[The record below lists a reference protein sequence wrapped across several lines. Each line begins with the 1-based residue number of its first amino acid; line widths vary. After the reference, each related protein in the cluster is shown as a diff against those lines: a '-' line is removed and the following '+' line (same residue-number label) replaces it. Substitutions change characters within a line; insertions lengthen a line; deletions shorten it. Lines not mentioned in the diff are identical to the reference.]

1 MSGWDDKNRFPICGR
16 ERAFTQLQTCREF
29 GAVFKVIGTGF
40 APAVK
45 QRSLETNVAE
55 TEEASILGELS
66 TVLCQL
72 HMKDHERL
80 D

>member
-16 ERAFTQLQTCREF
+16 ERAFTPLQTCREF

-45 QRSLETNVAE
+45 QPRPDNECGGDRGSQRSGRVINSAMSVAY
-55 TEEASILGELS
+55 
-66 TVLCQL
+66 
-72 HMKDHERL
+72 ERS
-80 D
+80 

>member
-16 ERAFTQLQTCREF
+16 ERAFTQLHTCREF
-29 GAVFKVIGTGF
+29 GAVFKVIGAGF

-45 QRSLETNVAE
+45 QPRPDNVAE
-55 TEEASILGELS
+55 IEEASVLGELS

-72 HMKDHERL
+72 RMKDHERL